1 MKKWNALTD
10 AKKKTYNDAFTNDLV
25 KYRQE
30 LARWELRMIRLGNV
44 DLVRQEALVE
54 QPAKRKPAAKVSAR
68 KPKDSDSD

>member
-1 MKKWNALTD
+1 MKKWHALTD
-10 AKKKTYNDAFTNDLV
+10 AKKKTYNDAFSSDLV

-30 LARWELRMIRLGNV
+30 LARWELKMIRLGNV

-54 QPAKRKPAAKVSAR
+54 QPAKRKVGAR